1 VVADYGGGIMDFYDD
16 IDNELMHEVRR
27 IHCTFVEASEVA
39 CKALGRLLN
48 ELDHNG
54 VLTDIQI
61 ERLYGSNVLA
71 AYIQAD
77 KAFQDLECF
86 FDENLD

>member
-1 VVADYGGGIMDFYDD
+1 MDFYDD
-16 IDNELMHEVRR
+16 LDSDLMHEIRR
-27 IHCTFVEASEVA
+27 IHPEFVEAAETA

-61 ERLYGSNVLA
+61 ERQHGSNVLA
-71 AYIQAD
+71 SYIHAD
-77 KAFQDLECF
+77 KAFQNLGCF
-86 FDENLD
+86 FDEYDDV